1 MNRRQT
7 SAMLLRAVHVL
18 CALIPICA
26 SAKPLPTPFT
36 PLEQMAT
43 LSSAASQM
51 TALKLYRA
59 GRDATI
65 ARQLYQHD
73 YRARYRRASLGERNT
88 IAMTIGEEGV
98 ERFAGERRLKVLLS
112 PRGRSIPM
120 GPDSVYWNPKSGTLQ
135 VLEAKGGTSQIKRT
149 FDSLQGT
156 NKNAIRS
163 VGGYRNKPGF
173 LHRSGTTWKEKVQ
186 MARVIKAAQKGH
198 LETAVVK
205 TSHVLGRPG
214 DPRQSGSWN
223 TDRVAKE
230 ARRIE
235 RELIRQKPHLRKV
248 FRIALFL
255 HNVDRSRYHGAR
267 KLSDF
272 ASATARS
279 IGLSATQ
286 QARLVRFGKVGV
298 RWLLPLSVGVA
309 GVTMVTAYHQY
320 ATGLMSSREFYRSS
334 TGPTIF
340 VVFTSTG
347 AIAGA
352 FLLGVGAVPGAA
364 LGAMAALPVEVAADW
379 MIGHYYRE
387 FDLRQRRIV
396 DAAIEEF
403 YGVDADLVEAS

>member
-1 MNRRQT
+1 MNRQQT
-7 SAMLLRAVHVL
+7 SSMLLHAIHILCVL
-18 CALIPICA
+18 VPISV

-43 LSSAASQM
+43 LSRAASQV

-59 GRDATI
+59 ERDATI
-65 ARQLYQHD
+65 ARQLYQRD
-73 YRARYRRASLGERNT
+73 YQARYLLASLGERNK
-88 IAMTIGEEGV
+88 IAMTVGEEGV
-98 ERFAGERRLKVLLS
+98 ERFAAERRWKVLLA
-112 PRGRSIPM
+112 PKGRSIPM
-120 GPDSVYWNPKSGTLQ
+120 GPDSVYWNSKSGTLQ
-135 VLEAKGGTSQIKRT
+135 VLEAKGGTSQLKRT

-156 NKNAIRS
+156 NKNVIRS
-163 VGGYRNKPGF
+163 VGGYRGKPGF

-198 LETAVVK
+198 LETGVVR
-205 TSHVLGRPG
+205 TPHVLGRPS

-223 TDRVAKE
+223 ADRVARE

-235 RELIRQKPHLRKV
+235 KELIRQYPHLRKV

-255 HNVDRSRYHGAR
+255 HNVDRLRYQGAR
-267 KLSDF
+267 RMSHV

-279 IGLSATQ
+279 IGLSDSKQ
-286 QARLVRFGKVGV
+286 DRLVRLGRAGV

-309 GVTMVTAYHQY
+309 GVTMITAYHQY
-320 ATGLMSSREFYRSS
+320 TTGLTSPRKFYRSS
-334 TGPTIF
+334 AGPTIF

-347 AIAGA
+347 AIAGG
-352 FLLGVGAVPGAA
+352 FFFGVGAVPGAA

-379 MIGHYYRE
+379 MIDRYYRE
-387 FDLRQRRIV
+387 FDRRQRRMV
-396 DAAIEEF
+396 DAAVEKY

>member
-1 MNRRQT
+1 MNRHQT
-7 SAMLLRAVHVL
+7 SSMLLHAIHVL

-26 SAKPLPTPFT
+26 SAKPISTPFT
-36 PLEQMAT
+36 PLEQMTT
-43 LSSAASQM
+43 LSSSASQM

-65 ARQLYQHD
+65 ARQLHQRDYQ
-73 YRARYRRASLGERNT
+73 ARYLLASLGERNT
-88 IAMTIGEEGV
+88 IAKTIGEEGV

-120 GPDSVYWNPKSGTLQ
+120 GPDSVYWNPKSGTLL
-135 VLEAKGGTSQIKRT
+135 VLEAKGGTSQLKRT

-163 VGGYRNKPGF
+163 VGGYGRKPGF
-173 LHRSGTTWKEKVQ
+173 LHRSGTTWREKVQ

-214 DPRQSGSWN
+214 DPRQSGAWN

-235 RELIRQKPHLRKV
+235 KELIRQKPHLRKV

-255 HNVDRSRYHGAR
+255 HNVDRLKYQGAR
-267 KLSDF
+267 RISHI

-298 RWLLPLSVGVA
+298 RWILPLSVGVA

-320 ATGLMSSREFYRSS
+320 ATGLTSPREFYRSS
-334 TGPTIF
+334 AGPTIF

-379 MIGHYYRE
+379 MIGRYYRE
-387 FDLRQRRIV
+387 FDHRQRRII
-396 DAAIEEF
+396 DAAVEKF